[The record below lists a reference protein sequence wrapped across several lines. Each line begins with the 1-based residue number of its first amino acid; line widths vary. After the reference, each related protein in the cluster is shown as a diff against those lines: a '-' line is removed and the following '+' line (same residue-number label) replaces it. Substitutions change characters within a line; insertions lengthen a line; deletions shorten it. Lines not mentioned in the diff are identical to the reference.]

1 MVSEDDFLA
10 SMVAIKRYVTL
21 WEMTNLDLIR
31 DGLYQVEEAR
41 LENQNQNLNGGFN
54 NGVQRNGR
62 YERSNPSMQSPA

>member
-31 DGLYQVEEAR
+31 DGLYQIEEAR
-41 LENQNQNLNGGFN
+41 MENQNQNLNGGFN
-54 NGVQRNGR
+54 NGVQSNGR
-62 YERSNPSMQSPA
+62 YERSSSSMQNPA